1 VTLRLAEVDWS
12 NGQENIMNKSIAVRQ
27 AKEKDALL
35 EQLKLTPIIEIACKK
50 TGIGKASFYRWR
62 DSDKEFAQKA
72 ETALKEG
79 VSLMNDI
86 VESRL
91 LSAIQDGNLTA
102 IIFWLRN
109 RNPNYNEAKTEINIG
124 DNRKII
130 ISWADDEI
138 LE

>member
-1 VTLRLAEVDWS
+1 MTLRLAEVDWS